1 MDIEE
6 FKDELG
12 IKQLAD
18 EDRVG
23 YQTLA
28 GFMLSKFGFIPKAG
42 DSFEADGYR
51 FEIVDM
57 DNRRIDK
64 VMVTKLASPSEDDSD
79 KTDSEE

>member
-1 MDIEE
+1 
-6 FKDELG
+6 
-12 IKQLAD
+12 
-18 EDRVG
+18 
-23 YQTLA
+23 
-28 GFMLSKFGFIPKAG
+28 MLSKFGFIPKAG